1 MNKHVNPITAAK
13 AAANTQKPLSKEEQ
27 RDLLIRSAQQKL
39 GAIAEGVI
47 YNICHSPLLVND
59 QNNGFALPPAV
70 VVSYAFN
77 VAEAYCEK
85 MYGVTF
91 HQKDEAKEEQ
101 K

>member
-1 MNKHVNPITAAK
+1 MKSKKPIVIPGPARQAAG
-13 AAANTQKPLSKEEQ
+13 AQKPLSKEEQ

-47 YNICHSPLLVND
+47 YNVCREAVKDRSIDAEGVVNFS
-59 QNNGFALPPAV
+59 FA
-70 VVSYAFN
+70 